1 MGRNSKWIES
11 QPGDS
16 VEVVARRALSTRL
29 GRLWHYLERSVHD
42 SSEDA
47 ENVHQ
52 LRVFTRRTA
61 VAMDTFDDWLP
72 KRRGRWLRKQ
82 LKRLRKAAGDAR
94 DLDVLRIRWTKELES
109 LPAGQSALLLEQVKR
124 RRRKAQWPIEDAYH
138 RLASK
143 RFPRK
148 ARKLTKRLRYRG
160 EKESPTNNGAP
171 QNGSADNQ
179 HLQSLAVTS
188 LRQLLVPYFAAA
200 SAELHDT
207 EALHAFRI
215 QSKAVRYAMEIFA
228 GAFDDSFRQALYPIV
243 ADLQERLGRV
253 NDHVTAQRFLTTW
266 RAESQAEA
274 VQQALDAGIELEQQA
289 LDAAHQEFL
298 TWWAPQRRDD
308 LRSQFAHYVPL
319 EAPSEKS
326 ESHPTAEA
334 GA

>member
-1 MGRNSKWIES
+1 MGRNSKWIDS

-16 VEVVARRALSTRL
+16 VQVVARRALSTRL

-61 VAMDTFDDWLP
+61 VAMDTFEDWLP

-109 LPAGQSALLLEQVKR
+109 LPAGQSALLIEQVKR

-138 RLASK
+138 KLASK

-160 EKESPTNNGAP
+160 EQESPNNNGAP
-171 QNGSADNQ
+171 QNGVADNQ
-179 HLQSLAVTS
+179 QLQTLAVAS

-228 GAFDDSFRQALYPIV
+228 GAFDDSFRQALYPVV

-253 NDHVTAQRFLTTW
+253 NDHVTAQRFLATW
-266 RAESQAEA
+266 RNESQAEA
-274 VQQALDAGIELEQQA
+274 VQQALDAGIQLEQHA
-289 LDAAHQEFL
+289 LETAHQEFL
-298 TWWAPQRRDD
+298 TWWTPQRRDD

-319 EAPSEKS
+319 EALCEKN